1 MCGVI
6 GRGNGGPYVTRI
18 EEFSITSFRLRFR
31 SAFLNGITFIVAH
44 FYGTD

>member
-44 FYGTD
+44 FHGTD